1 MKLNLYVLVSDMDKA
16 AAFYRDVF
24 SQPPV
29 IASPGYTAFNVG
41 GALYGLFNAA
51 NYPMPVQPGNT
62 CTPNLLVDDIEAEH
76 ARIAALKPAYLSDIR
91 QNGPYRL
98 FVFTDVD
105 GTSIEFYSE
114 SAA

>member
-1 MKLNLYVLVSDMDKA
+1 MKLNLYVLVRDMDKA
-16 AAFYRDVF
+16 AAFYREVF
-24 SQPPV
+24 GQPPV
-29 IASPGYTAFNVG
+29 IASPGYTAFNIG

-62 CTPNLLVDDIEAEH
+62 CTPNLLVENIDAEH
-76 ARIAALKPAYLSDIR
+76 ARIAALKPAYQSPIQ